1 MPEMG
6 AENSFLQTIS
16 EIALTG
22 YVGTEI
28 GCQFPRDPAILNKE
42 FGRRGISAI
51 TGWISTY
58 LNELPMWQNERAFVD
73 HMNFLKSIGA
83 TIINPS
89 DQSFSIQHQWNTP
102 LSNKKVLND
111 DEWEVLTKGLD
122 HLGKIAY
129 DSGMKIVY
137 HHHMTTT
144 VQKTDEIDRMLAMT
158 DPKALCADPNVEAVA
173 IITNTASHVEMIK
186 IAMDAGK
193 HVFCE
198 KPLADT
204 VEKCKEAEAIIAAHP
219 ELTFMLGFMRRY
231 DHSYQVAKKK
241 MENGD
246 IGDVILVRCYSQ
258 DPISI
263 IEGTLEYAP
272 RSGGQFIDMSIHDFD
287 LIRWLTGSEV
297 KELWATGG
305 CYEFKQYKDW
315 DDGDNVSGLMK
326 MENDAMAFFFAGR
339 AAAHGSHVETEI
351 VGTRGTL
358 RIASVPTDSLVE
370 VMSQHGVCRECY
382 QDFITRWHDAYITE
396 IEEFCDCVATG
407 RKATPGVID
416 GTQSTKIAFRCKES
430 FLTDKKLTLE

>member
-22 YVGTEI
+22 YAGTEI

-83 TIINPS
+83 TIINTS

-158 DPKALCADPNVEAVA
+158 DPKYVSMIYDTGHLTFSGEAPIEILKKHHDRIGHVHLKNVRKPAMDKCYAENKSFLRSIAEGVFTVPGDPEGCVDFPTVFKLLDEYNYEGWLVVEA
-173 IITNTASHVEMIK
+173 E
-186 IAMDAGK
+186 
-193 HVFCE
+193 
-198 KPLADT
+198 
-204 VEKCKEAEAIIAAHP
+204 
-219 ELTFMLGFMRRY
+219 
-231 DHSYQVAKKK
+231 
-241 MENGD
+241 
-246 IGDVILVRCYSQ
+246 Q
-258 DPISI
+258 DPAIANP
-263 IEGTLEYAP
+263 LEYA
-272 RSGGQFIDMSIHDFD
+272 RMA
-287 LIRWLTGSEV
+287 RAYV
-297 KELWATGG
+297 KEHTG
-305 CYEFKQYKDW
+305 
-315 DDGDNVSGLMK
+315 L
-326 MENDAMAFFFAGR
+326 
-339 AAAHGSHVETEI
+339 
-351 VGTRGTL
+351 
-358 RIASVPTDSLVE
+358 
-370 VMSQHGVCRECY
+370 
-382 QDFITRWHDAYITE
+382 
-396 IEEFCDCVATG
+396 
-407 RKATPGVID
+407 
-416 GTQSTKIAFRCKES
+416 
-430 FLTDKKLTLE
+430 

>member
-1 MPEMG
+1 MSEKKVSVFESSQESKRNRSPYLLNYKHKEKKESHGSAVRYNKNERTKHYVRSQKVKIGIAPIAWTEDDMPEMG

-83 TIINPS
+83 TIINTS

-158 DPKALCADPNVEAVA
+158 DPKYV
-173 IITNTASHVEMIK
+173 SMIY
-186 IAMDAGK
+186 
-193 HVFCE
+193 
-198 KPLADT
+198 DT
-204 VEKCKEAEAIIAAHP
+204 GH
-219 ELTFMLGFMRRY
+219 LTFSG
-231 DHSYQVAKKK
+231 
-241 MENGD
+241 E
-246 IGDVILVRCYSQ
+246 
-258 DPISI
+258 DPIEI
-263 IEGTLEYAP
+263 LQEAP
-272 RSGGQFIDMSIHDFD
+272 RPHRPCPSQKCPQACNGQVLRRAQELPPFDSGRRIHRSPA
-287 LIRWLTGSEV
+287 I
-297 KELWATGG
+297 
-305 CYEFKQYKDW
+305 
-315 DDGDNVSGLMK
+315 
-326 MENDAMAFFFAGR
+326 
-339 AAAHGSHVETEI
+339 
-351 VGTRGTL
+351 
-358 RIASVPTDSLVE
+358 
-370 VMSQHGVCRECY
+370 
-382 QDFITRWHDAYITE
+382 
-396 IEEFCDCVATG
+396 
-407 RKATPGVID
+407 RKA
-416 GTQSTKIAFRCKES
+416 A
-430 FLTDKKLTLE
+430 

>member
-1 MPEMG
+1 MLDPQKVKIGIAPIAWTEDDMPEMG

-16 EIALTG
+16 EIALAG

-83 TIINPS
+83 TIINTS

-158 DPKALCADPNVEAVA
+158 DPKYVSMIYDTVISPSPAR
-173 IITNTASHVEMIK
+173 TRSKFSRSTTTAS
-186 IAMDAGK
+186 A
-193 HVFCE
+193 
-198 KPLADT
+198 
-204 VEKCKEAEAIIAAHP
+204 
-219 ELTFMLGFMRRY
+219 
-231 DHSYQVAKKK
+231 
-241 MENGD
+241 
-246 IGDVILVRCYSQ
+246 
-258 DPISI
+258 
-263 IEGTLEYAP
+263 
-272 RSGGQFIDMSIHDFD
+272 MSI
-287 LIRWLTGSEV
+287 S
-297 KELWATGG
+297 
-305 CYEFKQYKDW
+305 
-315 DDGDNVSGLMK
+315 K
-326 MENDAMAFFFAGR
+326 MSASLQWTSA
-339 AAAHGSHVETEI
+339 
-351 VGTRGTL
+351 TL
-358 RIASVPTDSLVE
+358 RTRASSV
-370 VMSQHGVCRECY
+370 R
-382 QDFITRWHDAYITE
+382 F
-396 IEEFCDCVATG
+396 
-407 RKATPGVID
+407 RKAYSPFPAIR
-416 GTQSTKIAFRCKES
+416 KAA
-430 FLTDKKLTLE
+430 

>member
-22 YVGTEI
+22 YAGTEI

-42 FGRRGISAI
+42 FGRRGISA

-83 TIINPS
+83 TIINTS

-158 DPKALCADPNVEAVA
+158 DPKYVSMIYDTGHLTFSGEDPIEILKKHHDRIGHVHLKNVRKPAMDKCYAENKSFLRSIPEGVFTVPGDPEGCVDFPTVFKLLDEYNYEGWLVVEA
-173 IITNTASHVEMIK
+173 E
-186 IAMDAGK
+186 
-193 HVFCE
+193 
-198 KPLADT
+198 
-204 VEKCKEAEAIIAAHP
+204 
-219 ELTFMLGFMRRY
+219 
-231 DHSYQVAKKK
+231 
-241 MENGD
+241 
-246 IGDVILVRCYSQ
+246 Q
-258 DPISI
+258 DPAIANP
-263 IEGTLEYAP
+263 LEYALMA
-272 RSGGQFIDMSIHDFD
+272 RAY
-287 LIRWLTGSEV
+287 V
-297 KELWATGG
+297 KEHTG
-305 CYEFKQYKDW
+305 
-315 DDGDNVSGLMK
+315 L
-326 MENDAMAFFFAGR
+326 
-339 AAAHGSHVETEI
+339 
-351 VGTRGTL
+351 
-358 RIASVPTDSLVE
+358 
-370 VMSQHGVCRECY
+370 
-382 QDFITRWHDAYITE
+382 
-396 IEEFCDCVATG
+396 
-407 RKATPGVID
+407 
-416 GTQSTKIAFRCKES
+416 
-430 FLTDKKLTLE
+430 

>member
-1 MPEMG
+1 MLDPKKVKIGIAPIAWTEDDMPEMG

-83 TIINPS
+83 TIINTS

-158 DPKALCADPNVEAVA
+158 DPKYV
-173 IITNTASHVEMIK
+173 SMIY
-186 IAMDAGK
+186 
-193 HVFCE
+193 
-198 KPLADT
+198 DT
-204 VEKCKEAEAIIAAHP
+204 GH
-219 ELTFMLGFMRRY
+219 LTFSG
-231 DHSYQVAKKK
+231 
-241 MENGD
+241 E
-246 IGDVILVRCYSQ
+246 
-258 DPISI
+258 DPIEILKKHHDRIGHVHPQACNGQVLRREQELPPFDSGRRI
-263 IEGTLEYAP
+263 HRSR
-272 RSGGQFIDMSIHDFD
+272 RSGRLRRLPDRIQAARRVQ
-287 LIRWLTGSEV
+287 LR
-297 KELWATGG
+297 
-305 CYEFKQYKDW
+305 
-315 DDGDNVSGLMK
+315 GL
-326 MENDAMAFFFAGR
+326 AGR
-339 AAAHGSHVETEI
+339 
-351 VGTRGTL
+351 RG
-358 RIASVPTDSLVE
+358 
-370 VMSQHGVCRECY
+370 
-382 QDFITRWHDAYITE
+382 
-396 IEEFCDCVATG
+396 
-407 RKATPGVID
+407 
-416 GTQSTKIAFRCKES
+416 
-430 FLTDKKLTLE
+430 